1 MFFDQVDNLQ
11 NRKKQKN
18 LQNQQ
23 NIPQGDDDEVTYGSF
38 GDFNQEIK
46 DLKNQ
51 FEQINCMHQ
60 CRDNQEENSQDQS
73 QEVQICFEDQKYVI
87 NSPPQTI
94 EYINPFKM
102 LENHNKNVK
111 GFQKKHRKSIFQ
123 EESLLKQMTSMNQQ
137 SLEVSSSRYENLF
150 DHQNAIETLN
160 DTKNE
165 MIGIKNQK
173 IQTSQKLQ
181 SSLQVQQ
188 DNDNSQH
195 KLKKIDACESQI
207 KNKSQRTL
215 LQNIFEKSQ
224 HQKKNISLAKKVEL
238 YSKKF
243 ITLLKNKRINRRPE
257 NLTVEQRKLINDNSD
272 QINTFSSFA
281 RSNFLLNL
289 MNYHFFK
296 FLNNSESNHIF
307 MPTDNFKIVWDSFQI
322 IFNFIFLFAYSI
334 FLIFQETNKDLQ
346 YLNNAFKVFTLFSF
360 LDILINCNSSYYVN
374 DSIMIE
380 RKQIIINYMKSNF
393 ILDFISFSA
402 SMYQVINY
410 HHTIVYNP
418 DHQIQI
424 YLINILIFLRF
435 CGIYSKRR
443 VFDNIQQLSSFQRHS
458 IKIFNQLVFMVTV
471 AHIMGIFWYLLGLYE
486 QLQGIEVVWYTK
498 YQQNLQQ
505 SVQLYICSF
514 YWSVTT
520 MITVGYGDITPQN
533 SLESM
538 FCAVSMI
545 IFSCVYAYS
554 INNIG
559 IILEEIEKASKEM
572 NDNII
577 VMQRYL
583 RRRNVR
589 TQLKDRIKQYLN
601 FLSQEQR
608 DRNKQAEDKVIGIL
622 SNKLRDELTQE
633 VNNKML
639 KTCSIFY
646 KLFSQQTLINLSK
659 HIKEIEV
666 SPNEVIYCENDI
678 GNQAI
683 YFILDGLIEIYSD
696 HGNNKTVLNVL
707 KQNQYFGEFSFFTG
721 LQRSYSVRSV
731 NLSTL
736 FYLTREDFLFVIKN
750 CKEDFQRYKMLE
762 EKACIGKIVSGIN
775 IKGCQACNSIDHFIK
790 DCNQIHLVLDQQF
803 IALRHNYYEFQN
815 RNSKIARKLRKNQ
828 LKSPLLDIK
837 KNKEFSK
844 MLMHKISQQG
854 GQAYDIVKMYSL
866 EDYNYQSQQ
875 IIQNQSYISDNSET
889 SSNSQSDIELKSKKS
904 SDYQE
909 NQNSIKKKFMQENQ
923 NKLIVQTTNQS
934 QISMLFQENATQN
947 SEHTKHTIKTIECP
961 NSIVFCPGTEK
972 KLNQEDVHSNSPSCS
987 EIQLNINEL
996 KIPSLLENKKHSMQ
1010 INSSNIEI
1018 FENQIKAK
1026 TFTELKNENNV
1037 KPTKQAFIQR
1047 CHKEQTRQFGDIE
1060 NNKSILFHNSSNIA
1074 SSNNMNSVNNNNNNN
1089 NMNSVNNNNMNSV
1102 SNNNMNSISNKQ
1114 KLKANN
1120 STTTTETL
1128 KVFDSNL
1135 YENYEQTKNYSRKK
1149 NSSRTKFND
1158 DDQNVLIQ
1166 QQHSSLQPLIQKV
1179 QPSFQIFEELVK
1191 EQNDKKQVTLN
1202 EKQTSEH
1209 NLQVENQNQNQRVQF
1224 MNNQYLS
1231 ALAQTFDHQNSHITD
1246 KNLVELMLAD
1256 ILTKKS
1262 ASSQQKNILINSNQ
1276 FQNFDKMYIFSCFF
1290 PHNNFNQVIYNI
1302 KVKKSQKYIKKLTQ
1316 KINTRRQNIYM
1327 QDQQQI
1333 KSFIQKV
1340 FTGQQF
1346 TTLLGDSQNTKYN
1359 PTTLSYGICSKKTR
1373 LYPIKKNFIQ

>member
-1 MFFDQVDNLQ
+1 MNIKQENQQAESLFIRGMFFDQVDNLQ

-87 NSPPQTI
+87 RRVAFK
-94 EYINPFKM
+94 IND
-102 LENHNKNVK
+102 
-111 GFQKKHRKSIFQ
+111 IY
-123 EESLLKQMTSMNQQ
+123 
-137 SLEVSSSRYENLF
+137 EVSSSRYENLF

-696 HGNNKTVLNVL
+696 HG
-707 KQNQYFGEFSFFTG
+707 

-1047 CHKEQTRQFGDIE
+1047 CHKEQT
-1060 NNKSILFHNSSNIA
+1060 SSNIA